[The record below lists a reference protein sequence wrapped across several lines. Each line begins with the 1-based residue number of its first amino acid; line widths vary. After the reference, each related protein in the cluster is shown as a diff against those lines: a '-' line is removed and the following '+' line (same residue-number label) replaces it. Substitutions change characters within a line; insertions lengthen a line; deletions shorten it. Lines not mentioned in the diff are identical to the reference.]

1 MDIDFQRWIDYLDSL
16 GVRDVPHT
24 KHTYFG
30 HLTAVYRYL
39 KQQGC
44 SEDVYKAG
52 LFHSIYGTEGF
63 QEFKLPLD
71 RRDEVRALIGGRAEM
86 LAYLNCAVDRATLD
100 REALRSTPSYHITDR
115 ITGDEVTLSRE
126 DFDDLC
132 RVHFYDMLE
141 VVPHGA
147 NGIIAGLAIAPWP
160 NDSGPRRSRSMN
172 EFSHGNRLRKA
183 EHRLSFLELQT
194 ERCRNK
200 ECSKLQ

>member
-141 VVPHGA
+141 VVPRWGEW
-147 NGIIAGLAIAPWP
+147 NYRRAGYRALAERL
-160 NDSGPRRSRSMN
+160 GP
-172 EFSHGNRLRKA
+172 EAVA
-183 EHRLSFLELQT
+183 EY
-194 ERCRNK
+194 ERVFAR
-200 ECSKLQ
+200 EPASQGRTPVILP